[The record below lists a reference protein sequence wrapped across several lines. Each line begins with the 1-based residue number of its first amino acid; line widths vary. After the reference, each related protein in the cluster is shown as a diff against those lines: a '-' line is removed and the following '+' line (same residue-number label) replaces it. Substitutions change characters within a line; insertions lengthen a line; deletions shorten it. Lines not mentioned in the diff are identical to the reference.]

1 MSAATKLKQASASAV
16 VKLWATSM
24 RPSTLQVAFENLQLL
39 SLTSSTP
46 QDGCCHVHHN
56 LLNSSETKITLGMCP
71 EFVKFLESNLE
82 DLVMMMACTEDI

>member
-1 MSAATKLKQASASAV
+1 
-16 VKLWATSM
+16 M

-56 LLNSSETKITLGMCP
+56 LLNSSETKTTLGMCP
-71 EFVKFLESNLE
+71 EFCQISGKQAGRLGDDDGLH
-82 DLVMMMACTEDI
+82 

>member
-1 MSAATKLKQASASAV
+1 MSAATKLKQASAIAV
-16 VKLWATSM
+16 ENYETSM

-71 EFVKFLESNLE
+71 KFVKFLESNLE